1 MRLSRLFSLTL
12 RENPTE
18 ADVASHQ
25 LLVRAGFIRQLGAGI
40 FSYLPLAYRV
50 IHNIMNIMRDE
61 MNAIGGQEILMPVVQ
76 PADTWKETGRYYQI
90 GSEMGRFKDKS
101 GHDMVLAMTH
111 EEVVSDLVRGT
122 IRSYRQLP
130 ALIYHLQTKWRD
142 DPRPRAGLI
151 RVREFIMLDSYSLD
165 ADWQGLDAQYK
176 DHYEAYFRIFK
187 RCGLPTVAV
196 RSDSG
201 MMGGKEAHEYMYLTP
216 IGEDSLL
223 FCDACGYSA
232 NRQVASFEMPTPPI
246 EEPLP
251 LEKLATPGASSI
263 EELAHFLNIRTEKT
277 AKAVF
282 FTAHISE
289 KGGED
294 DKLVFAVVRG
304 DMEVNETK
312 VANLVKASDLRPATD
327 EEIIASGAQPG
338 YASPVGLK
346 SVIVIVDDL
355 VTRSPN
361 LVAGAN
367 EAGYHLRNV
376 NYGRDYTAM
385 LTGDIAAARD
395 GDACPE
401 CGKPMRLVR
410 GVEVG
415 NIFKLGT
422 RYSDA
427 LNCTFLDE
435 LGNSKPVIMG
445 SYGIGVGRLMACI
458 AEEHHDERGLLWPAT
473 IAPYPVHMVILQGK
487 EVDTNRIAA
496 SIEAALVEAGFEP
509 LVDDRV
515 ESAGVKF
522 NDADLIGLPIR
533 LTISERAFK
542 QGGVE
547 MKLRASGD
555 STIVPL
561 EQVIAVV
568 RGTLDELSRIE

>member
-1 MRLSRLFSLTL
+1 MRLSRYFSQTL
-12 RENPTE
+12 RENP
-18 ADVASHQ
+18 ADAEIVSHK

-40 FSYLPLAYRV
+40 FSYMPLAYRV
-50 IHNIMNIMRDE
+50 VNRIMAIMRDE

-76 PADTWKETGRYYQI
+76 PADIWKESGRYYQI
-90 GSEMGRFKDKS
+90 GSEMGRFTDKN

-111 EEVVSDLVRGT
+111 EEVVSDLVRST

-142 DPRPRAGLI
+142 DPRPRAGLV

-165 ADWQGLDAQYK
+165 ADWQGLDTQYQA
-176 DHYEAYFRIFK
+176 HYDAYFRIFK
-187 RCGLPTVAV
+187 RCGLSVVAV

-201 MMGGKEAHEYMYLTP
+201 MMGGKEAHEYMYLAP

-232 NRQVASFEMPTPPI
+232 NRQVATFAKPEPQP
-246 EEPLP
+246 EEVLA
-251 LEKLATPGASSI
+251 LEKVATPGASTI
-263 EELAHFLNIRTEKT
+263 EDLAKFLKVGTDRT

-282 FTAHISE
+282 FTARFME
-289 KGGED
+289 TGKEEEG
-294 DKLVFAVVRG
+294 LVFAVVRG

-312 VANLVKASDLRPATD
+312 VTNLVKARELRPATD
-327 EEIIASGAQPG
+327 EEILASGAAPG
-338 YASPVGLK
+338 YASPVGITGVKVVVDAL
-346 SVIVIVDDL
+346 IV
-355 VTRSPN
+355 RSPN

-376 NYGRDYTAM
+376 NYGRDFNAEIVA
-385 LTGDIAAARD
+385 DIAAAREGD
-395 GDACPE
+395 GCPV

-427 LNCTFLDE
+427 LDCTFLDE
-435 LGNSKPVIMG
+435 QGSQQPVIMG

-458 AEEHHDERGLLWPAT
+458 AEEHHDERGLVWPASV
-473 IAPYPVHMVILQGK
+473 APYPVHIVILPGR
-487 EVDTNRIAA
+487 EVDTALIA
-496 SIEAALVEAGFEP
+496 SGIEAALTEAGLEP
-509 LVDDRV
+509 LVDDRP

-522 NDADLIGLPIR
+522 NDADLIGLPVR
-533 LTISERAFK
+533 LTVSERAFK

-547 MKLRASGD
+547 LKMRD
-555 STIVPL
+555 SSESSIVPL
-561 EQVIAVV
+561 ERVVAVV
-568 RGTLDELSRIE
+568 RSAIETSQV

>member
-1 MRLSRLFSLTL
+1 
-12 RENPTE
+12 
-18 ADVASHQ
+18 
-25 LLVRAGFIRQLGAGI
+25 
-40 FSYLPLAYRV
+40 
-50 IHNIMNIMRDE
+50 
-61 MNAIGGQEILMPVVQ
+61 MPVVQ

>member
-1 MRLSRLFSLTL
+1 MHLSRLFSLTL

-18 ADVASHQ
+18 AEVASHQ

-50 IHNIMNIMRDE
+50 IHNIMNIMRE
-61 MNAIGGQEILMPVVQ
+61 EINAIGGQEILMPVVQ

-165 ADWQGLDAQYK
+165 ADWQGLDKQYSE
-176 DHYEAYFRIFK
+176 HYEAYFRIFK

-232 NRQVASFEMPTPPI
+232 NRQVAAFTKPI
-246 EEPLP
+246 PQAEAAHP
-251 LEKLATPGASSI
+251 LEKVATPSASSI
-263 EELAHFLNIRTEKT
+263 DALAQYLKISADRT

-282 FTAHISE
+282 FTARINE
-289 KGGED
+289 QGEETD
-294 DKLVFAVVRG
+294 QLVFAVVRG
-304 DMEVNETK
+304 DMDVNETK
-312 VANLVKASDLRPATD
+312 VANLVKASELRPATD
-327 EEIIASGAQPG
+327 EEIKVSGAQPG
-338 YASPVGLK
+338 YASPVGLEG
-346 SVIVIVDDL
+346 VIVIVDDL
-355 VTRSPN
+355 VTQSPN

-376 NYGRDYTAM
+376 NFGRDYTAS
-385 LTGDIAAARD
+385 LIGDIAAARE

-401 CGKPMRLVR
+401 CGIPMRLVR

-427 LNCTFLDE
+427 LGCNFLDE
-435 LGNSKPVIMG
+435 QGNNKPVIMG

-458 AEEHHDERGLLWPAT
+458 AEQHNDERGLLWPAT
-473 IAPYPVHMVILQGK
+473 VAPYPVHMVVLQGK
-487 EVDTNRIAA
+487 EVDTGRIAA
-496 SIEAALVEAGFEP
+496 SIEAALTEAVLEP

-533 LTISERAFK
+533 LTVSERAFK

-547 MKLRASGD
+547 MKLRASGN

-561 EQVIAVV
+561 EQVVAVV
-568 RGTLDELSRIE
+568 RSAVDELSRIE